1 MAIHPD
7 VLAEITLD
15 DLTGDLRLIAEQTS
29 IEVALELH
37 RQCSGLKLYIPQSGL
52 DDFKRRFIAQNRKK
66 YNPKQ
71 LASMLGVTEMT
82 VYNVLNEE
90 RLKAAQEDL
99 FSSGD

>member
-1 MAIHPD
+1 MVIHPD
-7 VLAEITLD
+7 VLEQITLD

-52 DDFKRRFIAQNRKK
+52 DEFKRRFIAQNRKK

-71 LASMLGVTEMT
+71 LASMLGVTET
-82 VYNVLNEE
+82 YVYGVINGE
-90 RLKAAQEDL
+90 RIAERQQDL
-99 FSSGD
+99 FTTDS